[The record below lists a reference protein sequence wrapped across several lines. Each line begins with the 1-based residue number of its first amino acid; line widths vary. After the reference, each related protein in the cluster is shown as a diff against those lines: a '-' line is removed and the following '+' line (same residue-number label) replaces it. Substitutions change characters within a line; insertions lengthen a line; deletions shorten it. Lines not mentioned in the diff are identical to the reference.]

1 MQLAMRCRKCGRT
14 MKGQRIDNYRV
25 KMTCTCGFSDF
36 QTATEKI
43 KTVNP
48 YFHRASFTPFHQSER
63 GSMVLSM
70 QKMNREHLE
79 IISLEEISMLV
90 SSDFALPEMLQRI
103 AEKMVTQLK
112 VSVCTIYLMEGDELV
127 MAATHGFDPLF
138 IGKIRIKVGE
148 GITGI
153 VAKTGEFLAL
163 TNATLDPRYK
173 QFSELQE
180 EKYNSMLSF
189 PISDKNGVAGVINLN
204 ATSMK
209 KFQEDEIY
217 FVSIIANLILTAL
230 KIRQQVAKSRSN
242 RRISDPSII

>member
-14 MKGQRIDNYRV
+14 MKGQRIDNYKV
-25 KMTCTCGFSDF
+25 KMTCSCGFSDF
-36 QTATEKI
+36 QTAIEKI

-48 YFHRASFTPFHQSER
+48 YFHRAGFSPFLQSER

-90 SSDFALPEMLQRI
+90 SSDFDLPEMLQRI
-103 AEKMVTQLK
+103 ADKMAEQLK
-112 VSVCTIYLMEGDELV
+112 VSVCTIYLLDGNELV
-127 MAATHGFDPLF
+127 MAATHGFDSAF
-138 IGKIRIKVGE
+138 VGKIRIRVGE
-148 GITGI
+148 GITGT
-153 VAKTGEFLAL
+153 VAKTGEYLAL
-163 TNATLDPRYK
+163 TNASHDPRYK

-230 KIRQQVAKSRSN
+230 KIRRKVAETREARK
-242 RRISDPSII
+242 